1 MLIYDILI
9 LPYYKEL
16 SSKNSK
22 LPNIIS
28 EVYIRRIKY
37 DKTEIRYTLKSCTV
51 NFINYITI

>member
-1 MLIYDILI
+1 MIPKCCCFFYLYEIYDILI

-28 EVYIRRIKY
+28 EVYKKNKI
-37 DKTEIRYTLKSCTV
+37 
-51 NFINYITI
+51 